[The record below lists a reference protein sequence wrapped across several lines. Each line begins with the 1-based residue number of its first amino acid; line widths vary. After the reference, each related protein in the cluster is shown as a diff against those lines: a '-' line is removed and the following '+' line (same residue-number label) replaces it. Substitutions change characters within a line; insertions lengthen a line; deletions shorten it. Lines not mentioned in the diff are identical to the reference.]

1 MWKLYAVL
9 SAVFAALTAV
19 FSKLG
24 VKDVDSNLATGIR
37 TIVIL
42 VLIWGIVTATGA
54 INGLKTLSSR
64 NLIFLIIS
72 GIMTGLSWLFYF
84 KAIQMGDLSKVAPI
98 DKLSI
103 VLTIIFGFLIFG
115 EPVTL
120 PVLCGGGLIVSGIL
134 VLLYLA

>member
-1 MWKLYAVL
+1 MWKVYAVL

-24 VKDVDSNLATGIR
+24 VKNIDSNLATGIR
-37 TIVIL
+37 TVVIL
-42 VLIWGIVTATGA
+42 LLIIGITFVTGSITG
-54 INGLKTLSSR
+54 IKNISSK

-72 GIMTGLSWLFYF
+72 GLMTGLSWLFYF
-84 KAIQMGDLSKVAPI
+84 KALQLGDLSKVAPI

-103 VLTIIFGFLIFG
+103 VLTIIFGFLILK

-120 PVLCGGGLIVSGIL
+120 PVVLGGGLIVSGIF
-134 VLLYLA
+134 VLLYFV